1 MKPLSVVA
9 RQTSVSSVKSG
20 VQPTTRVQSVNSMAY
35 SPNSPNFLALQ
46 FGRLFRL
53 AKPCLRNGWFRSIL
67 VGAAERLTKRGL
79 SFFKRGDFNPR
90 FDDISVCADGSLQG
104 SCISRAHGMQ
114 CRCRPEILRSLTDF
128 QYDGSGIVSAGFR
141 DGRFHQ
147 TIGGRQI

>member
-67 VGAAERLTKRGL
+67 VGSAERLTKRGL

-90 FDDISVCADGSLQG
+90 FDDISACDDGSLQS

-114 CRCRPEILRSLTDF
+114 CCCRPEILRSLTDF

-147 TIGGRQI
+147 PIGGRQI